1 MANGRE
7 GGRRN
12 LSALRGPHPRTAQQF
27 QKDSIGITVLSDVS
41 QALKRLE
48 KGVLEKVLR
57 SGARA
62 GALVFYNEIR
72 LRVPFKSGKLYESIY
87 HWHDDKKST
96 AKRQTYAIGPNKQKA
111 PHWHWLEYGNIHTAA
126 KPYIRP
132 SYTGKQAAALAAV
145 NARMSV
151 RMKELLAE
159 IGS

>member
-1 MANGRE
+1 MANGR
-7 GGRRN
+7 GGSRRGGAHA
-12 LSALRGPHPRTAQQF
+12 STAQLF
-27 QKDSIGITVLSDVS
+27 KKDSIGIGVS
-41 QALKRLE
+41 SNVAEGLKRLE
-48 KGVLEKVLR
+48 EGIKQKVLR

-72 LRVPFKSGKLYESIY
+72 LRVPFATGELYNSIY

-96 AKRQTYAIGPNKQKA
+96 PTRQTYAIGPNKKKA
-111 PHWHWLEYGNIHTAA
+111 PHWHWVEYGNINMAA
-126 KPYIRP
+126 RPYIRP

-159 IGS
+159 LAT

>member
-1 MANGRE
+1 MANGR
-7 GGRRN
+7 GARRG
-12 LSALRGPHPRTAQQF
+12 SAHASTAQTF
-27 QKDSIGITVLSDVS
+27 KKDSLGISVLSDV
-41 QALKRLE
+41 AEGLKRLE
-48 KGVLEKVLR
+48 EGIKQKVLR

-72 LRVPFKSGKLYESIY
+72 LRVPFATGTLYDSIY

-96 AKRQTYAIGPNKQKA
+96 PTRQIYAIGPNKKKA
-111 PHWHWLEYGNIHTAA
+111 PHWHWVEYGNIHMAA

-132 SYTGKQAAALAAV
+132 SYTGKQAAALAAM

-159 IGS
+159 LAT